1 MARRSPKRGNRR
13 LPPAGADAALLSADL
28 ERWAG
33 ERVARSGR
41 ETALMGK
48 VQSLRLGPDGRFLE
62 ARVRDSG
69 PTPYRVEVAAT
80 GGLLVSRCNC
90 PFDWGPV
97 CKHAVAAVE
106 ALRFPRFALAT
117 RSKTIRGGKRGGRIA
132 RGRGRIVTPAPLAS
146 GTLVAGVAD
155 WAPIAEERIALE
167 RHEEIAARRKRARRE
182 RASVRRISGKGGPPR
197 FLVTGR
203 EPEAPYTVVL
213 RGAKGDLASCT
224 CPDFAKNEL
233 GICKH
238 VERARGWFSRKRKRF
253 PARVLSVW
261 WQPREWPLG
270 PPDPLRELRADV
282 PAGALP
288 DDIATH
294 FGSDG
299 WLREPPPGT
308 QPVEWARAAVEA
320 ARSAAAGRGLVLDL
334 DPAVQARIREAGDGE
349 ATGARLAT
357 ATRGSA
363 IWSDTI
369 PALGFRLHP
378 YQEDG
383 VEFLARRGRAFLADD
398 MGLGKTVQAVAAALL
413 LRKAA
418 GAARALVVCPASL
431 KHQWQ
436 GEIERACGERAS
448 VVDGS
453 RASRLVT
460 YRGWD
465 RGFQILNYELV
476 LRDLEAIRSAHPDL
490 VILDEAQ
497 RIKNWETKTAKA
509 VKRLDSPYAFILTGT
524 PLENRLGELHSLVEF
539 LHPRALGPRWRLI
552 PLHVVTDATG
562 RVVAYEGLDLLRRR
576 LAGLFVRRERKEVL
590 DQLPPRIDHTFWTG
604 MTPEQWRP
612 YRREAARV
620 AALVGKNRP
629 LKPSEVRVL
638 LQALTS
644 MRILCNALGQY
655 AWDRTA
661 RRLAASRIA
670 TRDDVRAIQSPKL
683 EEFVRVLEDL
693 LDQSDAKVVIFSQ
706 WERMLRLGHFVVR
719 DLLERRGE
727 RAEMFHG
734 GLDAGARTRVLEAFR
749 TDPDL
754 RVLFSTDAGGLG
766 LNLQDAASIVVNL
779 EVPWNP
785 AVLEQRI
792 SRVHRLGQRA
802 SVQVLHFV
810 TRGAIEERVRR
821 VIEGKRALF
830 EGLLVDEADRIDLD
844 EGGQVSFVE
853 RIRSLTDDDEPPP
866 GRLAVSP

>member
-1 MARRSPKRGNRR
+1 MP
-13 LPPAGADAALLSADL
+13 PPAGADTALLSLDL

-33 ERVARSGR
+33 MRVARSGR
-41 ETALMGK
+41 EIALLGK

-62 ARVRDSG
+62 ARVRDTG
-69 PTPYRVEVAAT
+69 PTPYHVEVAAS
-80 GGLLVSRCNC
+80 GGILVSRCTC
-90 PFDWGPV
+90 PFDWGPA

-106 ALRFPRFALAT
+106 ALRFPRFAAAART
-117 RSKTIRGGKRGGRIA
+117 GTFRGSKRGGRIA
-132 RGRGRIVTPAPLAS
+132 RGRGRIVTPAPLAA
-146 GTLVAGVAD
+146 GTLLAGVAE
-155 WAPIAEERIALE
+155 WAPTADERIELE
-167 RHEEIAARRKRARRE
+167 RSEEVAARKKRARRE
-182 RASVRRISGKGGPPR
+182 RARVRRISGKGGPPR
-197 FLVTGR
+197 FLVAGR
-203 EPEAPYTVVL
+203 EPGAPYTVVL
-213 RGAKGDLASCT
+213 RGAKGDHPSCT

-233 GICKH
+233 GVCKH
-238 VERARGWFSRKRKRF
+238 VERARGWFSRKRKRL
-253 PARVLSVW
+253 PTRVLSVW
-261 WQPREWPLG
+261 WKPREWSLG
-270 PPDPLRELRADV
+270 PPDPLREVRADV
-282 PAGALP
+282 PAGELP
-288 DDIATH
+288 PEIAAY
-294 FGSDG
+294 FDAGG

-308 QPVEWARAAVEA
+308 SAAPWANAALEG
-320 ARSAAAGRGLVLDL
+320 AREAAAGRGLVFDL
-334 DPAVQARIREAGDGE
+334 DSAVLARIREAEEMDE
-349 ATGARLAT
+349 VSARLAS
-357 ATRGSA
+357 AARGGA
-363 IWSDTI
+363 MWSEVV
-369 PALGFRLHP
+369 PALGLKLHA

-436 GEIERACGERAS
+436 GEIERACAERAT

-453 RASRLVT
+453 RASRLEA
-460 YRGWD
+460 YRRWGE
-465 RGFQILNYELV
+465 GFLILNYELV
-476 LRDLEAIRSAHPDL
+476 LRDLDAIRSARPDL

-497 RIKNWETKTAKA
+497 RIKNWDTKTAKA
-509 VKRLDSPYAFILTGT
+509 VKRLESPYAFILTGT
-524 PLENRLGELHSLVEF
+524 PLENRLIELHSLVEF
-539 LHPRALGPRWRLI
+539 LHARALGPRWRLI

-562 RVVAYEGLDLLRRR
+562 RVVAYEGLDLLRSR
-576 LAGLFVRRERKEVL
+576 LSGLFIRRERKAVL

-604 MTPEQWRP
+604 MTPAQWRP
-612 YRREAARV
+612 YRREASRV
-620 AALVGKNRP
+620 AALVAKNRP
-629 LKPSEVRVL
+629 LRPSEVRSL

-661 RRLAASRIA
+661 RRLQAGRLA
-670 TRDDVRAIQSPKL
+670 TRDDLKALQSPKL

-693 LDQSDAKVVIFSQ
+693 LDQTEAKVVVFSQ

-719 DLLERRGE
+719 ELLERRGE
-727 RAEMFHG
+727 RAAVFHG
-734 GLDAGARTRVLEAFR
+734 GLDAAARTRVLDAFR
-749 TDPDL
+749 SEQDL

-810 TRGAIEERVRR
+810 TRGAVEERVRR

-830 EGLLVDEADRIDLD
+830 EGLLVDGADRIELD
-844 EGGQVSFVE
+844 VGRQASFLE
-853 RIRSLTDDDEPPP
+853 RVRSLTEDDEPYRNRP
-866 GRLAVSP
+866 AVSR